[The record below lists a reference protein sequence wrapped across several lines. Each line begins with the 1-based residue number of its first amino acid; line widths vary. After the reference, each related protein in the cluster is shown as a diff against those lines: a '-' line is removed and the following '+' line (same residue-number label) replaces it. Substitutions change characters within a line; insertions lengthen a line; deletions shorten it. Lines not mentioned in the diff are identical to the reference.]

1 MRLELTILTATLVL
15 APIVSGYS
23 CYDQGGSKSCDSKD
37 DLHKYR
43 EDYCG
48 SDRWKTG
55 GSYSKGRSK
64 INVSGHYHD
73 QKSCYDRF
81 QGVIDECYGKKNGGR
96 PWRARHHPH
105 TSRAA
110 FALRVP
116 IHCGTVLTTCTSL
129 HIYIDEAI
137 RVIAPVG
144 GVPSREVRRDK
155 CTVDGEALPVGIN
168 IEMVIY
174 SICRRARYS
183 ERFHRFAR
191 RNGGYHAG
199 RETSANRT
207 GYSASM

>member
-64 INVSGHYHD
+64 ISVSGHYHD

-96 PWRARHHPH
+96 VSDFAYLFHAD
-105 TSRAA
+105 SRMNANA
-110 FALRVP
+110 SSVFRTATRIVETRPTWIGAGVIENIL
-116 IHCGTVLTTCTSL
+116 CGW
-129 HIYIDEAI
+129 
-137 RVIAPVG
+137 
-144 GVPSREVRRDK
+144 
-155 CTVDGEALPVGIN
+155 
-168 IEMVIY
+168 
-174 SICRRARYS
+174 
-183 ERFHRFAR
+183 
-191 RNGGYHAG
+191 
-199 RETSANRT
+199 
-207 GYSASM
+207 